1 VAEAQLKRTRRLLD
15 DARALRDAGMAVTAD
30 VYAAEARAAAA
41 EVDVIRA
48 RNEEEKALARLRS
61 LLGINAIATIT
72 LTDAKT
78 DRIPS
83 HPSTLSDLEQQAL
96 DNRPE
101 LRVTDARIEALGAR
115 ARAVDA
121 SRLPTVGA
129 TGQWLVARPNQ
140 RYFPLVDEA
149 NDSWRVGVVAS
160 WQVFD
165 GNRTGARTA
174 GVEAEQ
180 RALQQDRSEI
190 ERQIRLEVETSRLEL
205 ASALEAVTSADA
217 SAHAARAWEE
227 ASSERYAAGLALVSE
242 LLDAQADLTAAEVAQ
257 VKTRVS
263 AWLAEATLR
272 RAVGR

>member
-1 VAEAQLKRTRRLLD
+1 
-15 DARALRDAGMAVTAD
+15 M
-30 VYAAEARAAAA
+30 
-41 EVDVIRA
+41 
-48 RNEEEKALARLRS
+48 
-61 LLGINAIATIT
+61 
-72 LTDAKT
+72 
-78 DRIPS
+78 
-83 HPSTLSDLEQQAL
+83 
-96 DNRPE
+96 
-101 LRVTDARIEALGAR
+101 TDARIEALGAR

-140 RYFPLVDEA
+140 RYFPLVDES

-165 GNRTGARTA
+165 GNRTRARTA

-180 RALQQDRSEI
+180 RALQQDRSEM

-205 ASALEAVTSADA
+205 DSALEAVTSADA
-217 SAHAARAWEE
+217 SAHAAAAWEE
-227 ASSERYAAGLALVSE
+227 ASSERYAAGLALLSE
-242 LLDAQADLTAAEVAQ
+242 LLDAQADLTAAEAAQ

-263 AWLAEATLR
+263 AWMAETTLR